1 MWARGVV
8 GACGCCTLRHNM
20 GGGVVWAV
28 RYFFARK
35 YAPFAGG
42 ACPLVGAAINGA
54 HISGNFGLRSNYLGR
69 RSCPGGLVTGRLG
82 WLTMASGCRFCVWS
96 PLVQRDRWRWL
107 GSLSARGKRAATG
120 LQRAL
125 SEAGEDTVL
134 ARPGARLSGR
144 ARGVVLVAGDE
155 AKRQSGSPVPARHLS
170 MPSLN
175 STPRVRPVRSPGCI
189 GRARSA
195 GAGRF
200 ILGDV
205 PVPCRRSHSP
215 PRLLGGSFWA
225 FPVDFGRAQH
235 HLRGRGVFWGGTR
248 GLGRVVENK

>member
-155 AKRQSGSPVPARHLS
+155 AKRQSGSPVLHFS
-170 MPSLN
+170 TPSLIFPPMRAWLEQPHGRRHKAPPQPCALTTN
-175 STPRVRPVRSPGCI
+175 STPRVRPVRSP
-189 GRARSA
+189 
-195 GAGRF
+195 
-200 ILGDV
+200 
-205 PVPCRRSHSP
+205 
-215 PRLLGGSFWA
+215 
-225 FPVDFGRAQH
+225 
-235 HLRGRGVFWGGTR
+235 
-248 GLGRVVENK
+248 